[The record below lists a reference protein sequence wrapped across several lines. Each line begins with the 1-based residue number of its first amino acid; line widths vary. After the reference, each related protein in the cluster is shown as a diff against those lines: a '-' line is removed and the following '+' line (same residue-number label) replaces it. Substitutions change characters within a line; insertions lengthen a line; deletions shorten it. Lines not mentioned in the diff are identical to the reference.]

1 MDLDIRAV
9 FLSLVPAVFLSF
21 FSNLSMSIT
30 MELFEGLNNAF
41 ESLPTKGYY
50 LSIGEVVN

>member
-1 MDLDIRAV
+1 MDFDIRAV

-30 MELFEGLNNAF
+30 MELFEGLINAF
-41 ESLPTKGYY
+41 ESLPARYYY
-50 LSIGEVVN
+50 LSTGEVVY